1 MARSRPKESETV
13 VLAQDFAAPLTT
25 GFAGLAASAVGYPAP
40 RGLSALAAM
49 ILIATLALAAGPAP
63 AQTITIGQVT
73 ARVGQTTA
81 TLPITVDLP
90 AAAAGLLLRL
100 QYNPAVLDAPTVEA
114 GDIVAPGHTVDLF
127 SPEPGRV
134 NLFIGGLSAALP
146 FTAQS
151 GVVARLRFPIEPYLG
166 ASFSDVTL
174 TASGAPALPAS
185 GLVSASGANIAHTV
199 TAGRVTVKRAADADT
214 WMLY

>member
-13 VLAQDFAAPLTT
+13 VLAQDFAGPLTT
-25 GFAGLAASAVGYPAP
+25 GSARLAASAVGYPAP

-63 AQTITIGQVT
+63 AQTITIGQAT

-81 TLPITVDLP
+81 TLPITIDLP

-134 NLFIGGLSAALP
+134 NVFIGGLSAVLP

-151 GVVARLRFPIEPYLG
+151 GVAARLRFPIQPYLG

-214 WMLY
+214 WTLY

>member
-13 VLAQDFAAPLTT
+13 VLAQDFAGPLTT
-25 GFAGLAASAVGYPAP
+25 GSARLAASAVGYPAP

-63 AQTITIGQVT
+63 AQTITIGQTT

-134 NLFIGGLSAALP
+134 NVFIGGLSAVLP

-151 GVVARLRFPIEPYLG
+151 GVAARLRFPIQPYLG

-214 WMLY
+214 WTLY

>member
-13 VLAQDFAAPLTT
+13 VLAQDFAGPLTT
-25 GFAGLAASAVGYPAP
+25 GSARLAASAVGYPAP

-63 AQTITIGQVT
+63 AQTITIGQAT

-81 TLPITVDLP
+81 TLPITIDLP

-134 NLFIGGLSAALP
+134 NVFIGGLSAVLP

-151 GVVARLRFPIEPYLG
+151 GVAARLRFPIQPYLG

-185 GLVSASGANIAHTV
+185 GLVSASGANVAHTV

-214 WMLY
+214 WTLY